1 MHVERILECVP
12 NYSEGRDLDIV
23 EKLVSPFRGKQ
34 GVKLLDYSSDPDHNR
49 SVVTVV
55 GEPEALRD
63 AVIQSI
69 GLAVQLI
76 DLTKHKGQHPRMGCV
91 DVVPF
96 IPIRNCTLA
105 LADEIAKEV
114 AEICAERFGQPFF
127 LYEHSAGSP
136 LRTNLADIRRGEFE
150 GMAEKMQDPDW
161 QPDFGP
167 GTIHPTGGVTAIG
180 ARLPLIA
187 FNINLST
194 ADVTIASAISGRV
207 RHSGGGLRFV
217 KAMGI
222 YLAHRNLAQVSMNM
236 TDYTQTT
243 LYQAFEMVKLEARR
257 YGVSIVSS
265 ELVGLSPMEA
275 LAQSA
280 AYYLQIEDFS
290 MNKVLEH
297 RMME

>member
-1 MHVERILECVP
+1 MQVDRILECVP
-12 NYSEGRDLDIV
+12 NYSEGCDQDIV
-23 EKLVSPFRGKQ
+23 EKLVSPFRGRQ

-114 AEICAERFGQPFF
+114 AETCAERFGQPFF
-127 LYEHSAGSP
+127 LYEYSASSP

-150 GMAEKMQDPDW
+150 GMAEKMRNPDW
-161 QPDFGP
+161 RPDFGP
-167 GTIHPTGGVTAIG
+167 RTIHPTGGVTAIG

-187 FNINLST
+187 FNINLNT
-194 ADVTIASAISGRV
+194 ADVTIATAIAVRV
-207 RHSGGGLRFV
+207 RQSGGGLRFV
-217 KAMGI
+217 KALGI

-236 TDYTQTT
+236 TDYTQTA
-243 LYQAFEMVKLEARR
+243 LYQAYEMVKLEARR

-265 ELVGLSPMEA
+265 ELIGLSPMEA

-297 RMME
+297 RMMA